1 MTATAFL
8 EQSQTFKV
16 LKEQKS
22 PKAKGS
28 RVHLDGGGGVW
39 GVCFQMHESAKD
51 AFFYLFFY
59 TESRS
64 HPLLFDP
71 QLISISS

>member
-28 RVHLDGGGGVW
+28 RVHLDGGGCG
-39 GVCFQMHESAKD
+39 GVCVSKCMKVQKMP
-51 AFFYLFFY
+51 FFTSFF
-59 TESRS
+59 TLRAGVIHSCLTRS
-64 HPLLFDP
+64 
-71 QLISISS
+71 

>member
-28 RVHLDGGGGVW
+28 RVHLDG
-39 GVCFQMHESAKD
+39 VCVCVCVFPNA
-51 AFFYLFFY
+51 
-59 TESRS
+59 
-64 HPLLFDP
+64 
-71 QLISISS
+71 

>member
-28 RVHLDGGGGVW
+28 RVHLDGGGGCVG
-39 GVCFQMHESAKD
+39 GVFPNA
-51 AFFYLFFY
+51 
-59 TESRS
+59 
-64 HPLLFDP
+64 
-71 QLISISS
+71 